1 MIVDNS
7 FSIPSSFEETYSGD
21 TKNIDSLYDKIW
33 SKGFLSHELEE
44 FTDDGKCTIRVSYKN
59 KVSQESSILR
69 SNEVY
74 TNGGSIEK
82 INNLQ
87 FDKVY
92 FGSPNKLSTTMKLDG
107 PLFVSPYPGIASIFS
122 VRPQNLSKYGIQ
134 RGQRVNRDYDEWDRS
149 LIDTVLQKP
158 LRELHVRLQGD
169 GLNIKPTTEL
179 VSGYLYTIDVTPE
192 IKDHIYQSSKMSKVF
207 EFCIDK
213 IDSITFS
220 DIKKI
225 NVRMTVTGGNR
236 PVQEAYDAITG
247 EEIPIDHA
255 YTMDEMKERTYTEE
269 ELMNTI
275 QEAKLPSKK
284 RNKLPDSDFALVYT
298 DANGKKIRKY
308 PIHDEAHCKAAAHM
322 FPRGVPLKYKATV
335 ARKILRRAHKFG
347 IDTSG
352 WKNLNNF
359 TKRSDK

>member
-1 MIVDNS
+1 MA
-7 FSIPSSFEETYSGD
+7 
-21 TKNIDSLYDKIW
+21 
-33 SKGFLSHELEE
+33 LEE
-44 FTDDGKCTIRVSYKN
+44 FNHFFKESYGPEEDHTTGTSEFDEPHNDDPDDCYCESVIRTNS
-59 KVSQESSILR
+59 
-69 SNEVY
+69 VY

-82 INNLQ
+82 INDFP

-92 FGSPNKLSTTMKLDG
+92 FGSPNKMNSTLKLDG
-107 PLFVSPYPGIASIFS
+107 PLFITPYPGIASIFA
-122 VRPQNLSKYGIQ
+122 VRPQNLQKYGVK
-134 RGQRVNRDYDEWDRS
+134 RGQRVNRDYDEWDSTKKDS
-149 LIDTVLQKP
+149 LLQQP
-158 LRELHVRLQGD
+158 LKELHMTIQGASD
-169 GLNIKPTTEL
+169 IKPSEEML
-179 VSGYLYTIDVTPE
+179 SGYIYTIDVTPE
-192 IKDHIYQSSKMSKVF
+192 IRDHIYQSQRMNKTL

-213 IDSITFS
+213 LESVSFS
-220 DIKKI
+220 NIEHISVKLY
-225 NVRMTVTGGNR
+225 VRGGEFH
-236 PVQEAYDAITG
+236 QEAYDAITG
-247 EEIPIDHA
+247 KEIPIDHA

-308 PIHDEAHCKAAAHM
+308 PIHDEAHCRAAAHM

-352 WKNLNNF
+352 WKNLNKF
-359 TKRSDK
+359 K